1 MSRWQF
7 WLWRVLSVGVSL
19 VALLGTNALV
29 ASLRSAGW
37 LDEYT
42 YRVMMLCG
50 INILLAVSLNLINGI
65 TGQFSIGHAGFQGV
79 GAYTS
84 AAFTVFVVS
93 PWMRERGLY
102 GTPIGDSALLI
113 AGIMAGAV
121 SASLAGLFV
130 GIPSLRLRGDYLA
143 IATLGF
149 GEIIRV
155 TILNVEQ
162 VGGARGFYGIP
173 LLTTFFWLY
182 LAVIVLL
189 ALSRN
194 LLVSTQGLAFL
205 AVRDDEIAAEAIGVH
220 STRIKVIA
228 FVTGACFAGI
238 AGALYAH
245 FDGYLNPDNF
255 RLDQSIIILTMVVLG
270 GQGSIT
276 GSVLSSVLLTV
287 VLEWLRFLPTI
298 TIGGRAFSPSELRM
312 VFFSLML
319 ILLMLWRQTGLLG
332 RREFGW
338 HVVRQYWRLLRT

>member
-1 MSRWQF
+1 MSVRRF
-7 WLWRVLSVGVSL
+7 WLLRVASL
-19 VALLGTNALV
+19 LAAGAGLFGADALV
-29 ASLRSAGW
+29 AWLRATGW
-37 LDEYT
+37 VDDYT
-42 YRVMMLCG
+42 YRVIMLCG
-50 INILLAVSLNLINGI
+50 INILLAVSLNFINGI

-79 GAYTS
+79 GAYAS
-84 AAFTVFVVS
+84 AAFTLAS
-93 PWMRERGLY
+93 MRWLQEWGLA
-102 GTPIGDSALLI
+102 GTPLGDNLMLVAAI
-113 AGIMAGAV
+113 IVGAV

-155 TILNVEQ
+155 TILNIEE
-162 VGGARGFYGIP
+162 VGGARGLKDIP
-173 LLTTFFWLY
+173 LLTSFLWLY
-182 LAVIVLL
+182 LMVVVLL

-194 LLVSTQGLAFL
+194 LLVSVQGLGFL
-205 AVRDDEIAAEAIGVH
+205 TVRDDEIAAEALGVNT
-220 STRIKVIA
+220 TRLKVIA
-228 FVTGACFAGI
+228 FVLGACFAGV

-276 GSVLSSVLLTV
+276 GSVLSAVLLTV

-298 TIGGRAFSPSELRM
+298 TLGGRAFTPSELRM

-319 ILLMLWRQTGLLG
+319 ILLMLWRPKGLLG
-332 RREFGW
+332 QKEFGW
-338 HVVRQYWRLLRT
+338 KAVRQYWRLIRT